1 MGNTETTSCHETEL
15 NNLENQTL
23 LLDKNVRKRT
33 IISSGKNALLVSTIT
48 ASTLKLREFEAGIY
62 NIR

>member
-23 LLDKNVRKRT
+23 LLDKNVRKKT
-33 IISSGKNALLVSTIT
+33 VISSGKNAIIVSTT
-48 ASTLKLREFEAGIY
+48 AFKLREFEAGIY